1 MVAICSLGEIW
12 IKNVYYQ
19 INRGKEMTYHIN
31 KLSLFFVEAGVLR
44 NSRDKVGSIVI
55 DWECYQQYLMVDGS
69 SRFSKQKNESTSYG
83 KQVLVANCACNIV

>member
-1 MVAICSLGEIW
+1 MVAICPVEIW

-31 KLSLFFVEAGVLR
+31 KLSMFFVEAGVLR

-69 SRFSKQKNESTSYG
+69 SN
-83 KQVLVANCACNIV
+83 ACC